1 MNDAD
6 PAAQERWAAVERA
19 ARDVTDH
26 GVAGAVRTYYLVYLL
41 LSVGGGVLAAW
52 IFALGPADWPEYI
65 GSGLSLAA
73 IGAFIGGLLYLRL

>member
-19 ARDVTDH
+19 ARDVDH

-41 LSVGGGVLAAW
+41 LSVGGGVLAA
-52 IFALGPADWPEYI
+52 
-65 GSGLSLAA
+65 
-73 IGAFIGGLLYLRL
+73 